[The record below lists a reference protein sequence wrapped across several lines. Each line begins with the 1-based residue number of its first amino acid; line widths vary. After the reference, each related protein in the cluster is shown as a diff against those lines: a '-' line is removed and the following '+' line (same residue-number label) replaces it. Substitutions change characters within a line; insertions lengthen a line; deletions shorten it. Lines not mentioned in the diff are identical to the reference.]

1 MRDIRTDMAVEIR
14 ESLPER
20 QEGVQCEERET
31 EAGLKLTWVK
41 IQSQEG
47 ARAMGKPMGNYLTLE
62 TRQLEEVTPRQRAEF
77 AREIGSELKKMMT
90 EDGNTRPVLIIGLGN
105 RDVTP
110 DALGPKVCEQVFV
123 SRHIKEHLPEAI
135 DSRAGSVCAI
145 APGVLGVT
153 GLETFEV
160 VKGIVEEVHPGL
172 VIAIDA
178 LAARK
183 TSRIGT
189 SVQIADTGI
198 APGAGIGNH
207 RKALSQETLGVKVIG
222 IGVPMVAYARTI
234 AGDILENALGASAD
248 AADMEQLL
256 GAVYAAKGGE
266 MIVTPKNIDFLVDK
280 TAELLAKALN
290 TALHPTINE
299 EEIRAFME

>member
-77 AREIGSELKKMMT
+77 AREIGAELKKMMT

-183 TSRIGT
+183 S
-189 SVQIADTGI
+189 
-198 APGAGIGNH
+198 
-207 RKALSQETLGVKVIG
+207 L
-222 IGVPMVAYARTI
+222 
-234 AGDILENALGASAD
+234 
-248 AADMEQLL
+248 
-256 GAVYAAKGGE
+256 
-266 MIVTPKNIDFLVDK
+266 
-280 TAELLAKALN
+280 
-290 TALHPTINE
+290 
-299 EEIRAFME
+299 